1 MQHLNGSNE
10 IRRYPDTNLAARNA
24 DAISTESKGTSL
36 AGSNISSLDVNL
48 EEVSQLDLWQNRQS
62 H

>member
-1 MQHLNGSNE
+1 MVKNNE
-10 IRRYPDTNLAARNA
+10 IRRYPDTNLAARCA
-24 DAISTESKGTSL
+24 DVISTASKETAL
-36 AGSNISSLDVNL
+36 ASGNIALLDVKL